1 MVLIK
6 TDAMYFKVPSDG
18 VETQRSTTSRTFKV
32 GIAVLCGSCL
42 VLLGV
47 VAYSQTLK
55 STSAESTSLIGL
67 PTALRS
73 TMMRSPVPSM
83 MSNLRSLP
91 GDGPWKEL
99 AIAGI
104 EAANRCDRDV
114 SASAQKLKGMVANM
128 SPENRKLFARAETA
142 VIEKAEDLKAGIFP
156 PLGFF
161 DPLKISVN
169 KPPGKL
175 LFYREAELKH
185 GRVCMLASLGFLVGE
200 QFHPLFGGN
209 IDVPSYIAFQETP
222 LEKFWYLVSIA
233 IALPEIFFSIPTF
246 ENPAPTETPDTN
258 VGTYKDR
265 DTWTMKQ
272 DGRIPGDLGWDPL
285 GIKPSDPEAL
295 LDMQN
300 KELAHGRL
308 AMIGMAGMVV
318 EELVTKSKL
327 YPIPPNPF
335 E

>member
-1 MVLIK
+1 MSLLK
-6 TDAMYFKVPSDG
+6 AEAMYFKVPSDG
-18 VETQRSTTSRTFKV
+18 VEPQRSTTSRVLKV
-32 GIAVLCGSCL
+32 GIAIFCGSCL

-47 VAYSQTLK
+47 VAKTADSHTLN

-67 PTALRS
+67 PTTMRS
-73 TMMRSPVPSM
+73 TMKKSPVQSMM
-83 MSNLRSLP
+83 MSNLRGLP

-114 SASAQKLKGMVANM
+114 SMNAQKIKGIVANM
-128 SPENRKLFARAETA
+128 DPQNRAMVARAQQM
-142 VIEKAEDLKAGIFP
+142 VIDKAEDLEAGIFA

-161 DPLKISVN
+161 DPLGISVN

-222 LEKFWYLVSIA
+222 LQKFWILVSVAIA
-233 IALPEIFFSIPTF
+233 IPEIIFSIPTF
-246 ENPAPTETPDTN
+246 ANPAPTETPTTN
-258 VGTYKDR
+258 VGTYKDK
-265 DTWTMKQ
+265 DTWTMKE

-285 GIKPSDPEAL
+285 GLKPTDPEAL

-300 KELAHGRL
+300 KELAHARL
-308 AMIGMAGMVV
+308 AMISMAGMVAQ
-318 EELVTKSKL
+318 ELVTKEKL
-327 YPIPPNPF
+327 LDLR
-335 E
+335 

>member
-1 MVLIK
+1 MLIK
-6 TDAMYFKVPSDG
+6 TDATYFKVPSEA
-18 VETQRSTTSRTFKV
+18 VEPQRNTTSRAFKV
-32 GIAVLCGSCL
+32 GITVIGGSCL
-42 VLLGV
+42 VLLGMLAV
-47 VAYSQTLK
+47 STYGQTLN

-73 TMMRSPVPSM
+73 TMKNSPM
-83 MSNLRSLP
+83 ISNLRSLP

-114 SASAQKLKGMVANM
+114 SANAQKMRGIVANM
-128 SPENRKLFARAETA
+128 GPKDKEMVIRAEQA

-156 PLGFF
+156 PLGYF
-161 DPLKISVN
+161 DPLNIAVN
-169 KPPGKL
+169 KGPGKL

-222 LEKFWYLVSIA
+222 LEKFWYIVSVAIA
-233 IALPEIFFSIPTF
+233 IPEILFSIPQF
-246 ENPAPTETPDTN
+246 EDPAPTLSPDTN
-258 VGTYKDR
+258 VGTYKDK
-265 DTWTMKQ
+265 DTWTMRV

-285 GIKPSDPEAL
+285 GIKPTDPEAL

-300 KELAHGRL
+300 KELAHARL
-308 AMIGMAGMVV
+308 AMIGMAGMVAQ
-318 EELVTKSKL
+318 ELVTKEKL
-327 YPIPPNPF
+327 F
-335 E
+335 DLR